1 MKVKK
6 AISILTEQS
15 EKLKQLELFTTH
27 NWTVETQTYLSE
39 FFGKGSYQSEHFRMN
54 LTDIKSNEKK
64 EKIISFLNDCINI
77 ISNKG
82 LYKSPKSNFLSTI
95 PDWLLS
101 LIIPALVVL
110 GTLLGKYLS
119 DVQNI
124 ELKRENKI
132 LLNKL
137 SVSPTDSITNKD
149 KDLSNKPK

>member
-1 MKVKK
+1 M
-6 AISILTEQS
+6 
-15 EKLKQLELFTTH
+15 
-27 NWTVETQTYLSE
+27 
-39 FFGKGSYQSEHFRMN
+39 
-54 LTDIKSNEKK
+54 TDIKSNEKK